1 MTNSPLTF
9 VCISGEFKGIDF
21 LKACHAEGNKVFL
34 VTSKTLEHKP
44 WPREAL
50 ADIFFMDDN
59 GNQDW
64 NMDDLKKGLAFFM
77 RANQVDRV
85 VAMDDFDV
93 EKAAHLREY
102 FRIPG
107 MGETT
112 HRHFRDKLAMRMKA
126 QEAGLKVPAFTA
138 LFHDAAINEF
148 IQNTPAPWVLKPRSE
163 ASATGIQ
170 KLHTEEALWEAI
182 HGLGEE
188 RPNYLVEQFKPGSV
202 YHVDALSV
210 GGKQVFVQVSQ
221 YLNTPFEVAHGGGV
235 FRSHTIAYN
244 SKEDKALKAF
254 NKDVLSAFGMQ
265 FSATHTEYI
274 QAEEDGSF
282 YFLETSSRVGG
293 AHLAEMVEAASGIN
307 LWKEWAKIESA
318 MAKNESYKVPKRT
331 KKHAGIIVSLARF
344 QHPDTG
350 AFTDEEIVWRMQKDY
365 HVGMIVQS
373 KKRER
378 ILELLENYVGKVFQD
393 FHAHG

>member
-1 MTNSPLTF
+1 M
-9 VCISGEFKGIDF
+9 CISGEFKGVDF
-21 LKACHAEGNKVFL
+21 LKACHAAGNKVYL
-34 VTSKTLEHKP
+34 VTSKTLEHEA

-59 GNQDW
+59 GSQDW
-64 NMDDLKKGLAFFM
+64 NMEDLRKGLAFFM
-77 RANQVDRV
+77 RANRVDRI

-93 EKAAHLREY
+93 EKAANLREY

-112 HRHFRDKLAMRMKA
+112 HRHFRDKLAMRVKG
-126 QEAGLKVPAFTA
+126 QEAGLIVPAFTS
-138 LFHDAAINEF
+138 LFHDEDINHF
-148 IQNTPAPWVLKPRSE
+148 TQTVTAPWVLKPRSE
-163 ASATGIQ
+163 ASASGIQ
-170 KLHTEEALWEAI
+170 KLHTATDLWEAI

-221 YLNTPFEVAHGGGV
+221 YLNTPFEVAHGGGI
-235 FRSHTIAYN
+235 FRSHTITYN

-254 NKDVLSAFGMQ
+254 NKDVLEAFGME

-274 QAEEDGSF
+274 QAEEDGTF
-282 YFLETSSRVGG
+282 YFLETASRVGG

-307 LWKEWAKIESA
+307 LWAEWAKIETA
-318 MAKNESYKVPKRT
+318 MAKKEAYKVPKRR
-331 KKHAGIIVSLARF
+331 KDYAGIIVSLARF
-344 QHPDTG
+344 QHPDTS
-350 AFTDEEIVWRMQKDY
+350 AFIDEEIVWRMQKDY
-365 HVGMIVQS
+365 HIGLILKS
-373 KKRER
+373 KKKARV
-378 ILELLENYVGKVFQD
+378 LELLEDYAGRVYRD
-393 FHAHG
+393 FHAQG

>member
-1 MTNSPLTF
+1 MTNNSLSF
-9 VCISGEFKGIDF
+9 LCISGEFKGVDF
-21 LKACHAEGNKVFL
+21 LKACHEAGNKVYL
-34 VTSKTLEHKP
+34 VTSKTLEHKA
-44 WPREAL
+44 WPREIL

-64 NMDDLKKGLAFFM
+64 SMEDLRKGLAYFM
-77 RANQVDRV
+77 RANRVDRI

-93 EKAAHLREY
+93 EKAANLREY

-112 HRHFRDKLAMRMKA
+112 QRHFRDKLAMRMKA
-126 QEAGLKVPAFTA
+126 QEAGLKVPAFTS
-138 LFHDAAINEF
+138 LFHDEDINNF
-148 IQNTPAPWVLKPRSE
+148 IQTVAAPWVLKPRSE
-163 ASATGIQ
+163 ASASGIQ
-170 KLHTEEALWEAI
+170 KLHSATDLWEAI

-210 GGKQVFVQVSQ
+210 DGKQVFVQVSQ
-221 YLNTPFEVAHGGGV
+221 YLNTPFEVAHGGGI
-235 FRSHTIAYN
+235 FRSHTITYN
-244 SKEDKALKAF
+244 SKEDKVLKAF
-254 NKDVLSAFGMQ
+254 NKEVLETFGME

-274 QAEEDGSF
+274 QAEEDGTF

-307 LWKEWAKIESA
+307 LWAEWAKIETA
-318 MAKNESYKVPKRT
+318 MAKKEAYKVPKRR
-331 KKHAGIIVSLARF
+331 KDYAGIIVSLARF
-344 QHPDTG
+344 QHPDTS

-365 HVGMIVQS
+365 HIGLILQS
-373 KKRER
+373 KKKAKV
-378 ILELLENYVGKVFQD
+378 LELLEDYAGRVYRD
-393 FHAHG
+393 FHAQG